1 MKIKKVQLFIGLL
14 LSIIFVSNAN
24 ANETNTVVSGTTTE
38 TVYFGQGEIGGFA
51 VVNPETGI
59 VHGVITGSIE
69 YFGNNDRTMESEYM
83 GCPVGCL
90 IIQQSTADQNGNVV
104 GIRTQQNSNE
114 TVTYNQERNIFQI
127 SEPNIVQSQTVIES
141 FSNTS
146 TIETNIDVFRSMRVY
161 EFGVQNFSNTD
172 AVFQMTEVAPP
183 QNTSAQIS
191 ATTKQYACE
200 ESAILCSSTRSV
212 SSNTLTDES
221 VSFNE
226 RSTVVQVET
235 KIIAEA
241 KNKIREQI
249 SLILTMLERWIID

>member
-1 MKIKKVQLFIGLL
+1 MKKI
-14 LSIIFVSNAN
+14 LSFAAFYLILSTISITNAN
-24 ANETNTVVSGTTTE
+24 AGET
-38 TVYFGQGEIGGFA
+38 GEAIGGFA
-51 VVNPETGI
+51 VVNPETGV

-69 YFGNNDRTMESEYM
+69 YFGGNNRTMESEYM
-83 GCPVGCL
+83 GCPAGCL
-90 IIQQSTADQNGNVV
+90 IVQQSTSSQDGNVV
-104 GIRTQQNSNE
+104 GVRSQENKE
-114 TVTYNQERNIFQI
+114 VVYVQERNVFQVH
-127 SEPNIVQSQTVIES
+127 EFDTNQTQTITES
-141 FSNTS
+141 ASNS
-146 TIETNIDVFRSMRVY
+146 SAVETNIAVSRSVRVY
-161 EFGVQNFSNTD
+161 EFGVQDFTNTNGQ
-172 AVFQMTEVAPP
+172 FQMTEVAPP